1 MANFPGPYELRLF
14 YATNEPINI
23 ASHVMRLS
31 LRLAADP
38 SPGTNFDSIQTLN
51 KAGSPGNFLFADL
64 TDLLTVFR
72 PFYVPAVDIVRAELW
87 RYPPQS
93 FDALFVSA
101 QALGLPGTGT
111 GTTQI
116 ASQLIFTFRTSLGGI
131 MKVDLRGTTVT
142 PREKLSFPTAFA
154 AFNNL
159 AGYFLLPATPFI
171 GRDNG
176 VPIATLYA
184 LAGQNERAW
193 KRVYR

>member
-1 MANFPGPYELRLF
+1 MANYPGPYEIRLF
-14 YATNEPINI
+14 YTTNEPVTIS
-23 ASHVMRLS
+23 SHVLRLS
-31 LRLAADP
+31 LRLATDP
-38 SPGTNFDSIQTLN
+38 SPGTPFDAIQTLN

-64 TDLLTVFR
+64 TDLLTVVR
-72 PFYVPAVDIVRAELW
+72 GFYVSAVDFVRAELW

-101 QALGLPGTGT
+101 QSLGIGGTGT

-116 ASQLIFTFRTSLGGI
+116 AGQLIFTFRTSLGGI
-131 MKVDLRGTTVT
+131 MKVDMRGTTVA

-159 AGYFLLPATPFI
+159 ANYFLLPNTPFI